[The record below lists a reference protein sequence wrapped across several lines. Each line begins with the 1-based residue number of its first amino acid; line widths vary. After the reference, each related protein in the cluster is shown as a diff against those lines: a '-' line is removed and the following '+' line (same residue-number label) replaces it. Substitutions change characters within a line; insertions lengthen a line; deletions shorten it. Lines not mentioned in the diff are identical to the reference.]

1 MIINYKDTF
10 KMVGITIISFCAIF
24 VCTLFLNYNLDLT
37 QIESEVTSPEAA
49 GLYDALKMTGTVVA
63 GVSGGCLLLTTVV
76 LLCFYIGHYIDTHK
90 KELGILKAL
99 GYARLILA
107 KEFWLFGLHVLI
119 GSAFGYLGA
128 HLLMPKF
135 YETQNDTGLLP
146 DFAVKFH
153 PGLCSLLVVLPSVFF
168 ALLAVSYSYFKL
180 RAPALELLR
189 EKTNSNVKVAKKDSD
204 LPFLKELRRS
214 NLRQRKSLVFF
225 ITFAVFCFS
234 SMTQMSSSMDELS
247 SRMMAIMIVG
257 IGFTLACVTLF
268 IATSSVIKSNNK
280 TILMMKVFGYGE
292 HDCSNAVLG
301 GYRPWAYLGFALG
314 TVYQYALLKIM
325 VTFVFADVADVPDY
339 QFDVKAMLVTF
350 VLFLV
355 LYEGIML
362 LYMKRMRKSSL
373 KEVML
378 E

>member
-1 MIINYKDTF
+1 MIINYKDIF

-168 ALLAVSYSYFKL
+168 ALLAISYSYFKL

-189 EKTNSNVKVAKKDSD
+189 EKTNSNVKVAKKNSD
-204 LPFLKELRRS
+204 LTFLKELRRS

-292 HDCSNAVLG
+292 HDCSSAVLG

-339 QFDVKAMLVTF
+339 QFDVKAMLITF
-350 VLFLV
+350 VLFFV

-362 LYMKRMRKSSL
+362 IYMKRMRKLSL